1 MASTYLVSPRSFT
14 LLLTIPGTTFDSVE
28 HAFRFG
34 VTIAESF
41 NPLKSLFGGTTL
53 SDIYDATAALAT
65 ALTNIAS
72 AVNLQAQVQNL
83 QDKAKDLASRFDT
96 NDGSIKKVL
105 DLIEDVD
112 DSNAAQFEKLRK
124 DFIDSYTAYSPEV
137 KRPELEA
144 VEEYWTG
151 VVTEACDGI
160 DRLDSASSAPA
171 VTLVKAEGLCWRLPM
186 TIKEMMATYMEIYDF
201 QFDLMETLAQAMR

>member
-1 MASTYLVSPRSFT
+1 M
-14 LLLTIPGTTFDSVE
+14 TIPGTTFNVAE
-28 HAFRFG
+28 HALRFG
-34 VTIAESF
+34 VAIAESF

-53 SDIYDATAALAT
+53 SDILDATAAFAT
-65 ALTNIAS
+65 ALTDIAS

-83 QDKAKDLASRFDT
+83 QDKAKDLASRFDS

-124 DFIDSYTAYSPEV
+124 DFIDNYTAYSPAV

-144 VEEYWTG
+144 IEEYWTG

-160 DRLDSASSAPA
+160 DGLDSASSAPA
-171 VTLVKAEGLCWRLPM
+171 VTAVKAEGLCWRLPM